1 MKVIKVKTIDQWNEV
16 LKVLFDQGNDWRG
29 KGGHDLTTHP
39 DIFINYGARYL
50 YVENGEIT
58 HGSIKVRDKR
68 IISAEKFLKEKIS
81 PAIVLVENIRQ
92 WDNVL
97 DKFFAAG
104 HKWPSGETEYKHH
117 LWKCDQ
123 DNILGLTRDGN
134 INIMNKTNKKY
145 STYDEF
151 MGEKIYTVTKR
162 EMETLETV
170 KNHAGLNLMA
180 AVSAWHVE
188 LSKINSIGN
197 GAILRWLGGDDKISI
212 VVEEPKWRLTAID
225 KDGDKAYVWVNKYG
239 IQGSTSIEALAL
251 IGSKEEL
258 AKYKSDFWLWEE
270 VDD

>member
-1 MKVIKVKTIDQWNEV
+1 MKIIKVKTLDQWNEV

-29 KGGHDLTTHP
+29 KNGRDLTTHP
-39 DIFINYGARYL
+39 DIFTNYGARYL

-97 DKFFAAG
+97 DKLFAAG
-104 HKWPSGETEYKHH
+104 HKWPFGSTDYKHH
-117 LWKCDQ
+117 LWKS
-123 DNILGLTRDGN
+123 NYKNLLALTHAGD
-134 INIMNKTNKKY
+134 IIVMQSTSKKY
-145 STYDEF
+145 STYEEF

-170 KNHAGLNLMA
+170 KNHAGIDLIR
-180 AVSAWHVE
+180 AVSNRKSE
-188 LSKINSIGN
+188 LAAMQSIGN
-197 GAILRWLGGDDKISI
+197 GAILRWIGGDESIKI
-212 VVEEPKWRLTAID
+212 VVEEPKWRLVALD
-225 KDGDKAYVWVNKYG
+225 KDGAKAFLWVDQFDM
-239 IQGSTSIEALAL
+239 QGSTTVEALAL

-258 AKYKSDFWLWEE
+258 AKYKSDFWTWEE
-270 VDD
+270 VDE